1 VEAALP
7 LALEVGLLFLSKA
20 PDPFVA
26 PLVGQVGF
34 EPAADLLPEGFLG
47 GGKAKVHTIGRLA
60 NRAS

>member
-7 LALEVGLLFLSKA
+7 LALEVGLLFLSKT
-20 PDPFVA
+20 PNPFVA
-26 PLVGQVGF
+26 PLARQVGF

-47 GGKAKVHTIGRLA
+47 GRKAKVHTIGRLA

>member
-7 LALEVGLLFLSKA
+7 LALEVGLLFLSKT
-20 PDPFVA
+20 PNPFIP
-26 PLVGQVGF
+26 PLCREVGI

-47 GGKAKVHTIGRLA
+47 SGKAKVHTIGRLA